1 MYVDESTYISITGKE
16 PEAFL
21 NSRSKRA
28 SRLLDVRLGNRKRL
42 DKSDNDYDGYKVD
55 LDAVKTYQKEAV
67 QEWVSWMIYTLWENN
82 DSVEINESIKLGRF
96 SVTKRD
102 GKSEMIPDALV
113 YADQMIKDS
122 GLVQFGLEYTNS
134 PTTSVIINE

>member
-1 MYVDESTYISITGKE
+1 MYVDSGTYLTITEKPLEAYWESRAI
-16 PEAFL
+16 
-21 NSRSKRA
+21 RA
-28 SRLLDVRLGNRKRL
+28 SRLLDVRIGNRSRV
-42 DKSDNDYDGYKVD
+42 KSGDYEGYKLD
-55 LDAVKTYQKEAV
+55 LDSLKSYQKESV
-67 QEWVSWMIYTLWENN
+67 QQWVSWMIFALWEND
-82 DSVEINESIKLGRF
+82 DSVEINESVKLGRF